1 MSTIPSNK
9 GMVVISLVAVCLAT
23 GFLVAKRLENNKAES
38 ISMNKRMDN
47 YERRLSHVES
57 HVEEQ
62 LSQKSV
68 FWLMVQ
74 KVLTVAVGKII
85 LIIYGGE

>member
-23 GFLVAKRLENNKAES
+23 GFLAVKRLENNKAKS

-47 YERRLSHVES
+47 YERRLS